1 MESEEELFN
10 QNLDD
15 DNSDEQ
21 SKVKLFVISS
31 ADDYVKLHLNLHQL
45 KKIEIE
51 ELIKENH
58 HHPY

>member
-21 SKVKLFVISS
+21 SKVILFVISS
-31 ADDYVKLHLNLHQL
+31 AYDYVMLHLNLHQL

-58 HHPY
+58 HHSY